1 MSPFSDFSKQFLV
14 AAYLENQRI
23 GDAVES
29 GLIARSYN
37 LKFGPNWIVRVV
49 EGAIKH
55 GWMAGSVN
63 AGGDEYQVIYLTGA
77 GMVEAER
84 LIGQGV
90 EVAWHG
96 VTIEGEVTTIDN
108 TNNSYDRV
116 PASDRVVRITDNQI
130 EAANA
135 KSALSNLY
143 SCLRE
148 ANDIGG
154 FSPEEIEEARREVWL
169 LEQELLQEVVRIDWI
184 EPLAKACLQW
194 IAVKAAEQI
203 VGALAIAAL
212 TALAILFGF
221 SV

>member
-14 AAYLENQRI
+14 AAYFENQRI

-49 EGAIKH
+49 EGAIKQ

-96 VTIEGEVTTIDN
+96 VTIEGDNDVKSDVQAADPINSSSWTGLPSNVVLTEQKREKLVTMLHDA
-108 TNNSYDRV
+108 DV
-116 PASDRVVRITDNQI
+116 
-130 EAANA
+130 
-135 KSALSNLY
+135 ALDS
-143 SCLRE
+143 
-148 ANDIGG
+148 
-154 FSPEEIEEARREVWL
+154 
-169 LEQELLQEVVRIDWI
+169 
-184 EPLAKACLQW
+184 
-194 IAVKAAEQI
+194 
-203 VGALAIAAL
+203 VGATNHEKAMARAYIVAAKTLADAPDPPADLIWELINRANHLSGIASLLVSVMAL
-212 TALAILFGF
+212 FA
-221 SV
+221 SVAN